1 MIDDIYLKE
10 TFKKGLRTKVK
21 MAIIGIPRRTL
32 AEMVELTIVVEKEMP
47 IRRRNMAKYCQ
58 DFNSDEFDESDE
70 DERIKPKRKG
80 AKV

>member
-1 MIDDIYLKE
+1 
-10 TFKKGLRTKVK
+10 
-21 MAIIGIPRRTL
+21 
-32 AEMVELTIVVEKEMP
+32 MP